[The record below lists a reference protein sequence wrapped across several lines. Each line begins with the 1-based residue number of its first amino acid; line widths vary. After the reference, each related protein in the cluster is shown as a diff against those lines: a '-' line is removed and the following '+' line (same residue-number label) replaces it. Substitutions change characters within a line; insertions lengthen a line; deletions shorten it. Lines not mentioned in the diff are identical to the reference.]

1 MRGEGTVQSWDLI
14 NFLTACAEYRHH
26 CTDCTKSNKVD
37 IHEFKNIDA
46 LSAEKSCC
54 PFELL
59 MRFSAD
65 QNECPSAPPG
75 FPSVQV
81 CTVFL
86 TGVCL
91 SLGTRQLDREN

>member
-46 LSAEKSCC
+46 LSAGKV
-54 PFELL
+54 LL
-59 MRFSAD
+59 SI
-65 QNECPSAPPG
+65 
-75 FPSVQV
+75 
-81 CTVFL
+81 
-86 TGVCL
+86 
-91 SLGTRQLDREN
+91 